1 MGCVGNGAAFFSSRA
16 PDFRRVA
23 RNEPARDNG
32 RPHPGLPMSRLTDP
46 HRTDDDTP
54 ESKHRFGLRL
64 IATYKIV
71 QALALVLAGAGAFQL
86 HRQRAIDELLDWL
99 EHLSMGDTA
108 GLRQRLIDAIT
119 QLGPGRFVAI
129 GVIALAYAAL
139 FMTEGIGLWLRKH
152 WAEWFTVIA
161 TGSLI
166 PVELYELF
174 REASWIKLGVLVGNV
189 VIVVYLA
196 RIAMQPHR
204 RRA

>member
-1 MGCVGNGAAFFSSRA
+1 
-16 PDFRRVA
+16 
-23 RNEPARDNG
+23 
-32 RPHPGLPMSRLTDP
+32 MSRLPTP
-46 HRTDDDTP
+46 LSIDDDTP

-71 QALALVLAGAGAFQL
+71 QALALVLAGAAAFQL

-99 EHLSMGDTA
+99 EHLSMGDTG
-108 GLRQRLIDAIT
+108 GLRQHLIDAIA

-139 FMTEGIGLWLRKH
+139 FMTEGIGLWLRKY

-189 VIVVYLA
+189 AIVVYLA

-204 RRA
+204 RHR